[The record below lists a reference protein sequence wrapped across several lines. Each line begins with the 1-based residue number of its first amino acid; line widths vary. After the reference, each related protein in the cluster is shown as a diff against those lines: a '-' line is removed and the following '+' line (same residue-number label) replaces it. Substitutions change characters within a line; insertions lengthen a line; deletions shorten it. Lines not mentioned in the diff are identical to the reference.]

1 MMSLPTGTVT
11 FLFTDI
17 EGSTRLLHELGD
29 AYVELL
35 AEHRR
40 VLREAFGR
48 HDGVEVDT
56 QGDAFFVAF
65 ARASDA
71 VAAASAAQSAL
82 ADPIRVRMGLH
93 TGEPMLT
100 DEGYAGIDV
109 HRAARIAAVG
119 HGGQVLLSQSTR
131 DLVSGDSVLDLGE
144 HRLKDLTAPE
154 RIYQFGDGDFPPLKS
169 LNQTNLPVQPTPL
182 VGREHELD
190 EILTL
195 FGRGEVRLLTLTGPG
210 GSGKTR
216 LALQAAAELV
226 EDYPGGVWFVPLAAV
241 TDVEFVLPTIATTLG
256 AKDAL
261 GDHLRDR
268 ATLLVLDNLEHLVET
283 GPRLA
288 ELLGASPQ
296 LTILATSRERLALAA
311 EHEYIVPQLPVAD
324 AVELFVARARQLDPR
339 FEVSASV
346 AEICLRLD
354 RLPLALELAAAR
366 VKVLTAGQIL
376 SRLERRLDLLAT
388 GPRDLPERQRTL
400 RNTIAWSYDLLDE
413 TERLLFAQLAA
424 FPGSFDLEAAEDVA
438 AAGLD
443 KLQSLV
449 DKSLLRHTEAGRFFM
464 LETIREYAGEQLEA
478 TGASDS
484 IRRRHVDHFVALAER
499 AAAELRGTNQTV
511 WLGRLDA
518 EHDNFR
524 SALTW
529 LGAADEAELEL
540 RLSIALTRF
549 WYVRGH
555 ITEARTWL
563 DKVLSAN
570 EVLAATAGRPAPL
583 RAQVVTS
590 ASAFALIQGDY
601 PEATRLAEESLQLAR
616 AQGDSGRIA
625 NALSNLGAVTLAGG
639 DSKRARPLLEEAV
652 ALSRELDEKPVAARA
667 INNLGDLALTVGE
680 YARAETLFQ
689 ESLELLREL
698 GDTSNVARSLF
709 NLGAAALQLG
719 QHGKAR
725 SRFRE
730 SIGLSHEMEDKEDLA
745 WCLEGFAA
753 LAAAEEEPD
762 RAARLLGA
770 AGALLEAMG
779 GEFKPFE
786 RLLHE
791 ETVASARGRLA
802 PHSFD
807 AGWAEGTSLS
817 LEQAVEYA
825 LETAD

>member
-1 MMSLPTGTVT
+1 MSLPTGTVT

-29 AYVELL
+29 AYVEAL

-48 HDGVEVDT
+48 HEGVEVDT
-56 QGDAFFVAF
+56 QGDAFFVVF

-71 VAAASAAQSAL
+71 VAAANAAQSAL
-82 ADPIRVRMGLH
+82 AAPIRVRMGLH
-93 TGEPMLT
+93 TGEPLIT

-131 DLVSGDSVLDLGE
+131 DLVAGDSVLDLGE

-154 RIYQFGDGDFPPLKS
+154 RIYQLGDGDFPPLKS

-190 EILTL
+190 EVLTL
-195 FGRGEVRLLTLTGPG
+195 TGRGDVRLLTLTGPG

-288 ELLGASPQ
+288 ELLAASPQ

-311 EHEYIVPQLPVAD
+311 EHEYIVPQLPMAD

-339 FEVSASV
+339 FEAGASV

-366 VKVLTAGQIL
+366 VKVLTPDQIL
-376 SRLERRLDLLAT
+376 TRLERRLDLLAS

-400 RNTIAWSYDLLDE
+400 RDTIAWSYGLLDE
-413 TERLLFAQLAA
+413 TQRSLFARLAV
-424 FPGSFDLEAAEDVA
+424 FPGSFDLDAAEDIA
-438 AAGLD
+438 AADLD
-443 KLQSLV
+443 QLQSLV
-449 DKSLLRHTEAGRFFM
+449 DKSLLRHTRAGRFFM
-464 LETIREYAGEQLEA
+464 LETIRDYAVEQLKG
-478 TGASDS
+478 TRASDS
-484 IRRRHVDHFVALAER
+484 IQRGHADYFLTLAER
-499 AAAELRGTNQTV
+499 AAVELRGPNQTV
-511 WLGRLDA
+511 WLGRLDS

-529 LGAADEAELEL
+529 LGGADEAELEL

-555 ITEARTWL
+555 ITEARSWL
-563 DKVLSAN
+563 DKVLSEN
-570 EVLAATAGRPAPL
+570 EVLAATAGQPAPL

-616 AQGDSGRIA
+616 AHGDTGRIA
-625 NALSNLGAVTLAGG
+625 NALSNLGAIALAGG
-639 DSKRARPLLEEAV
+639 DSKKARPLLEEAV
-652 ALSRELDEKPVAARA
+652 GLSRELDEKPVAARA

-719 QHGKAR
+719 QHGRAR

-730 SIGLSHEMEDKEDLA
+730 SIGLSHKMEDKEDLA

-753 LAAAEEEPD
+753 LAVAEEEPD

-770 AGALLEAMG
+770 AGGLLEAMG

-791 ETVASARGRLA
+791 ETVVSVRGRLT

-807 AGWAEGTSLS
+807 AGWAEGKSLS

>member
-1 MMSLPTGTVT
+1 MSLPTGTVT

-29 AYVELL
+29 AYVEAL

-48 HDGVEVDT
+48 HEGVEVDT
-56 QGDAFFVAF
+56 QGDAFFVVF

-71 VAAASAAQSAL
+71 VAAANAAQSAL
-82 ADPIRVRMGLH
+82 AAPIRVRMGLH
-93 TGEPMLT
+93 TGEPLIT

-131 DLVSGDSVLDLGE
+131 DLVAGDSVLDLGE

-154 RIYQFGDGDFPPLKS
+154 RIYQLGEGDFPPLKS

-190 EILTL
+190 EVLTL
-195 FGRGEVRLLTLTGPG
+195 TGRGDVRLLTLTGPG

-288 ELLGASPQ
+288 ELLAASPQ

-311 EHEYIVPQLPVAD
+311 EHEYIVPQLPMAD

-339 FEVSASV
+339 FEAGASV

-366 VKVLTAGQIL
+366 VKVLTPDQIL
-376 SRLERRLDLLAT
+376 TRLERRLDLLAS

-400 RNTIAWSYDLLDE
+400 RDTIAWSYGLLDE
-413 TERLLFAQLAA
+413 TQRSLFARLAV
-424 FPGSFDLEAAEDVA
+424 FPGSFDLDAAEDIA
-438 AAGLD
+438 AADLD
-443 KLQSLV
+443 QLQSLV
-449 DKSLLRHTEAGRFFM
+449 DKSLLRHTRAGRFFM
-464 LETIREYAGEQLEA
+464 LETIRDYAVEQLKG
-478 TGASDS
+478 TRASDS
-484 IRRRHVDHFVALAER
+484 IQRGHADYFLTLAER
-499 AAAELRGTNQTV
+499 AAVELRGPNQTV
-511 WLGRLDA
+511 WLGRLDS

-529 LGAADEAELEL
+529 LGGADEAELEL

-555 ITEARTWL
+555 ITEARSWL
-563 DKVLSAN
+563 DKVLSA
-570 EVLAATAGRPAPL
+570 TAGQPAPL

-616 AQGDSGRIA
+616 AHGDTGRIA
-625 NALSNLGAVTLAGG
+625 NALSNLGAIALAGG
-639 DSKRARPLLEEAV
+639 DSKKARPLLEEAV
-652 ALSRELDEKPVAARA
+652 GLSRELDEKPVAARA

-719 QHGKAR
+719 QHGRAR

-730 SIGLSHEMEDKEDLA
+730 SIGLSHKMEDKEDLA

-753 LAAAEEEPD
+753 LAVAEEEPD

-770 AGALLEAMG
+770 AGGLLEAMG

-791 ETVASARGRLA
+791 ETVVRARGRLP

-807 AGWAEGTSLS
+807 AGWAEGKSLS

>member
-1 MMSLPTGTVT
+1 VSLPTGTVT

-29 AYVELL
+29 AYVEAL

-48 HDGVEVDT
+48 YGGVEVDT

-71 VAAASAAQSAL
+71 LSAASAAQSAL
-82 ADPIRVRMGLH
+82 AGPIRVRMGLH
-93 TGEPMLT
+93 TGEPVIT
-100 DEGYAGIDV
+100 DEGYVGIEV
-109 HRAARIAAVG
+109 HRAARIAAAG
-119 HGGQVLLSQSTR
+119 HGGQVLMSQSTH
-131 DLVSGDSVLDLGE
+131 DLVAADALKDLGE

-154 RIYQFGDGDFPPLKS
+154 RIYQLGDGEFPPLQS

-182 VGREHELD
+182 VGRKDELD
-190 EILTL
+190 EILAL
-195 FGRGEVRLLTLTGPG
+195 FRRDDVRLLTLTGPG
-210 GSGKTR
+210 GAGKTR

-226 EDYPGGVWFVPLAAV
+226 EDYPGGAWFVPLASV

-256 AKDAL
+256 VKDGL
-261 GDHLRDR
+261 GDQLPERK
-268 ATLLVLDNLEHLVET
+268 TLLVLDNLEHLVEA

-288 ELLGASPQ
+288 ELLAAAPQ
-296 LTILATSRERLALAA
+296 VAILATSRERLALAA
-311 EHEYIVPQLPVAD
+311 EYEYVVPTLSVAD
-324 AVELFVARARQLDPR
+324 AVALFVARARQLDPR
-339 FEVSASV
+339 FEPGDRV
-346 AEICLRLD
+346 AEICRRLD

-376 SRLERRLDLLAT
+376 SRLERRLDLLGT
-388 GPRDLPERQRTL
+388 GTRDLPERQRTL
-400 RNTIAWSYDLLDE
+400 RNTIAWSYGLLDE
-413 TERLLFAQLAA
+413 MERSLFARLAV

-438 AAGLD
+438 AADLD
-443 KLQSLV
+443 TLQSLV
-449 DKSLLRHTEAGRFFM
+449 DKSLLRRTRAGRFFM
-464 LETIREYAGEQLEA
+464 LETISDYAVEQLEQ
-478 TGASDS
+478 TGVGDS
-484 IRRRHVDHFVALAER
+484 IRLRHVEHFLALAER
-499 AAAELRGTNQTV
+499 AAVELRGPNQTV
-511 WLGRLDA
+511 WLSRLDA

-529 LGAADEAELEL
+529 LGGADEAELEL

-555 ITEARTWL
+555 VSEARSWL
-563 DKVLSAN
+563 EK
-570 EVLAATAGRPAPL
+570 VLAANLVLAVSAEQPAPL

-590 ASAFALIQGDY
+590 AAAFALIQGDY
-601 PEATRLAEESLQLAR
+601 PEATRLSEESLQLAR
-616 AQGDSGRIA
+616 GQADPGRIA
-625 NALSNLGAVTLAGG
+625 NALSNLGAVVLASG
-639 DSKRARPLLEEAV
+639 DTTRARPLLEEAA
-652 ALSRELDEKPVAARA
+652 ALSRELDEKPVVARA
-667 INNLGDLALTVGE
+667 INNLGDFALTAGE
-680 YARAETLFQ
+680 YARAETLFR
-689 ESLELLREL
+689 ESLVLLREL

-719 QHGKAR
+719 RHAEAL

-730 SIGLSHEMEDKEDLA
+730 SIALSREMEDKEDLA

-753 LAAAEEEPD
+753 LAVAEGNPE

-770 AGALLEAMG
+770 AEGLLDAMA

-791 ETVASARGRLA
+791 GTVAATRSQLTRR
-802 PHSFD
+802 SFD
-807 AGWAEGTSLS
+807 VARAEGESLGLS
-817 LEQAVEYA
+817 EAVEYA
-825 LETAD
+825 LETSH

>member
-1 MMSLPTGTVT
+1 MVSLPTGTVT

-29 AYVELL
+29 AYVEAL

-48 HDGVEVDT
+48 HEGVEVDT
-56 QGDAFFVAF
+56 QGDAFFVVF

-71 VAAASAAQSAL
+71 VAAANAAQSAL
-82 ADPIRVRMGLH
+82 AAPIRVRMGLH
-93 TGEPMLT
+93 TGEPLIT

-131 DLVSGDSVLDLGE
+131 DLVAGDSVLDLGE

-154 RIYQFGDGDFPPLKS
+154 RIYQLGEGDFPPLKS

-190 EILTL
+190 EVLTL
-195 FGRGEVRLLTLTGPG
+195 TGRGDVRLLTLTGPG

-226 EDYPGGVWFVPLAAV
+226 ENYPGGVWFVPLAAV

-256 AKDAL
+256 AKDLL

-288 ELLGASPQ
+288 ELLAASPQ

-339 FEVSASV
+339 FEAGASV

-366 VKVLTAGQIL
+366 VKVLTPDQIL
-376 SRLERRLDLLAT
+376 TRLERRLDLLAS

-400 RNTIAWSYDLLDE
+400 RDTIAWSYGLLDE
-413 TERLLFAQLAA
+413 TQRSLFARLAV
-424 FPGSFDLEAAEDVA
+424 FPGSFDLDAAEDIA
-438 AAGLD
+438 AADLD
-443 KLQSLV
+443 QLQSLV
-449 DKSLLRHTEAGRFFM
+449 DKSLLRHTRAGRFFM
-464 LETIREYAGEQLEA
+464 LETIRDYAVEQLKG
-478 TGASDS
+478 TRASDS
-484 IRRRHVDHFVALAER
+484 IQRGHADYFLTLAER
-499 AAAELRGTNQTV
+499 AAVELRGPNQTV
-511 WLGRLDA
+511 WLGRLDS

-529 LGAADEAELEL
+529 LGGADEAELEL

-555 ITEARTWL
+555 ITEARSWL
-563 DKVLSAN
+563 DKVLSEN
-570 EVLAATAGRPAPL
+570 EVLAATAGQPAPL

-616 AQGDSGRIA
+616 AHGDTGRIA
-625 NALSNLGAVTLAGG
+625 NALSNLGAIALAGG
-639 DSKRARPLLEEAV
+639 DSKKARPLLEEAV
-652 ALSRELDEKPVAARA
+652 GLSRELDEKPVAARA

-719 QHGKAR
+719 QHGRAR

-730 SIGLSHEMEDKEDLA
+730 SIGLSHKMEDKEDLA

-753 LAAAEEEPD
+753 LAVAEEEPD

-770 AGALLEAMG
+770 AGGLLEAMG

-791 ETVASARGRLA
+791 ETVVSVRGRLT

-807 AGWAEGTSLS
+807 AGWAEGKSLS